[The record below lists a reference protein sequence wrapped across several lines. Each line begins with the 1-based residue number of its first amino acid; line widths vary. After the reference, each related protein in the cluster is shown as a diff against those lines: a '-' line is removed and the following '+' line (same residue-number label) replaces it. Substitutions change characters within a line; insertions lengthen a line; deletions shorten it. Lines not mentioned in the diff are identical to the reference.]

1 MVKEKEGHH
10 YYASYSVCHMHLSL
24 SAYCMPNTVQGGSAN
39 EQDKQSLSLVG
50 FKASGVTGYFR
61 RVCCEY

>member
-1 MVKEKEGHH
+1 
-10 YYASYSVCHMHLSL
+10 
-24 SAYCMPNTVQGGSAN
+24 MPNTVQGGSAN